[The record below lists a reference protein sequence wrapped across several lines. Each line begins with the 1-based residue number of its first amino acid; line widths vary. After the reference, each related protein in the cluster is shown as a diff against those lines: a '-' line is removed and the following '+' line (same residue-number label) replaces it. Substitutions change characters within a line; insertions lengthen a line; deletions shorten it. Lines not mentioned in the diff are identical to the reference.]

1 MMLVKSGFNFSR
13 PRSTI
18 HDFGQRSCIL
28 ELRND
33 SEGAYM
39 AKENRIETQSS
50 MKRVI
55 LFATIASGFVAA
67 YLMYRRGE
75 SLGSIAKQTITNPV
89 GSLISEVK
97 TRV

>member
-1 MMLVKSGFNFSR
+1 
-13 PRSTI
+13 
-18 HDFGQRSCIL
+18 
-28 ELRND
+28 
-33 SEGAYM
+33 M

-75 SLGSIAKQTITNPV
+75 SLGSIAKQTITNPF

>member
-1 MMLVKSGFNFSR
+1 M
-13 PRSTI
+13 
-18 HDFGQRSCIL
+18 IL
-28 ELRND
+28 KD
-33 SEGAYM
+33 VSKGAYM
-39 AKENRIETQSS
+39 AKENRIESQSS

-55 LFATIASGFVAA
+55 LFATVVSGFVAA

>member
-1 MMLVKSGFNFSR
+1 
-13 PRSTI
+13 
-18 HDFGQRSCIL
+18 
-28 ELRND
+28 
-33 SEGAYM
+33 M
-39 AKENRIETQSS
+39 AKENQVEKQSS

-75 SLGSIAKQTITNPV
+75 SLGSIAKQTIANPV